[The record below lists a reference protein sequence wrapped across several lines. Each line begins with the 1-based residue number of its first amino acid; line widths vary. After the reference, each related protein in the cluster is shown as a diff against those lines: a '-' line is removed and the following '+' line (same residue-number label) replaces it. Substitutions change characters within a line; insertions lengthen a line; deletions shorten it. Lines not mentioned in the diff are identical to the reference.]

1 METLQ
6 KKKKLPSP
14 SLPVIMFIAVIF
26 VCLATYI
33 IPAGVYDTFADGTID
48 PDSFHFIENTPISPF
63 NAFGHVHTIISN
75 NGLVIA
81 LLLILGASTQIL
93 GTSGAIGS
101 LIDSAVDRF
110 QDKSVAV
117 LVPAVFFLM
126 MVLGALA
133 GNDSMIAYIAIGI
146 TICKKLKLD
155 RLCAVGM
162 IYLAF
167 ITGMAAGPTTGILL
181 FAQGLLGIAPMSGL
195 GIRLVTL
202 VAFYIVGA
210 ILLTRYAVKISKDPS
225 KSLLGEEGLLRFTP
239 EEQAIE
245 DARESNGK
253 IDMRAL
259 FSVML
264 VILSYVLYAVGAK
277 VYSWSW
283 DELCSCILGGSI
295 LIAIVYRMSPN
306 KIAKELMTGAGKMGA
321 ICFLIGLVGAIT
333 YTLTNGNIMHT
344 ISYYA
349 IQVMSGFGS
358 VGTAIALFVFM
369 LCFNMLIS
377 GGFPKIQIVVPI
389 VLPMAAALGL
399 SEQVMSMSI
408 QFGDGLTNC
417 ITPMSSVM
425 MGALAIG
432 GLTYG
437 QWFKFVYKFVLCNI
451 AIAAVAI
458 AVAQMMGM

>member
-6 KKKKLPSP
+6 RKKKFESP
-14 SLPVIMFIAVIF
+14 SLPVIMFIVALF

-33 IPAGVYDTFADGTID
+33 IPAGTYDTLADGTID
-48 PDSFHFIENTPISPF
+48 PNSFHFIENTPISPF

-93 GTSGAIGS
+93 TTSGAIGS
-101 LIDSAVDRF
+101 LVDSAVDRF

-117 LVPAVFFLM
+117 IVPSIFFLM
-126 MVLGALA
+126 LVMGALA
-133 GNDSMIAYIAIGI
+133 GNDSMIAYVAVGIAIS
-146 TICKKLKLD
+146 KKLKLD
-155 RLCAVGM
+155 KLCAVGM
-162 IYLAF
+162 FYLAF
-167 ITGMAAGPTTGILL
+167 ITGQAAGPTTAILL
-181 FAQGLLGIAPMSGL
+181 FAQGLLGVEPMSGV
-195 GIRLVTL
+195 GIRIITL
-202 VAFYIVGA
+202 IAFYAVSA
-210 ILLTRYAVKISKDPS
+210 TMLTRYAVKVSKDPS

-239 EEQAIE
+239 EEQAAE
-245 DARESNGK
+245 DARESGGK

-259 FSVML
+259 FSVSL

-283 DELCSCILGGSI
+283 DELCSCILGSSI

-321 ICFLIGLVGAIT
+321 VCFLTGLVGAIT
-333 YTLTNGNIMHT
+333 YTMTYGNILHT

-349 IQVMSGFGS
+349 IQVMSGFGA
-358 VGTAIALFVFM
+358 VGTAVALFVLM
-369 LCFNMLIS
+369 LLFNMLIS

-389 VLPMAAALGL
+389 VLPMAAVLGL
-399 SEQVMSMSI
+399 SEQVMSMAI

-417 ITPMSSVM
+417 ITPVSSVM
-425 MGALAIG
+425 MGALALG

-437 QWFKFVYKFVLCNI
+437 QWAKFVYKYVLCNVV
-451 AIAAVAI
+451 IAAVAI
-458 AVAQMMGM
+458 AVAQMLGM